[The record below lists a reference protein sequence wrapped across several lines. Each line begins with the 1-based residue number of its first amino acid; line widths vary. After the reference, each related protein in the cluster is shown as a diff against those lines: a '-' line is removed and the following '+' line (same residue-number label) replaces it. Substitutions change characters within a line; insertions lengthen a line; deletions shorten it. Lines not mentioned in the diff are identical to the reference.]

1 MSAQPDLTTAQMPGD
16 LESVFNTSE
25 YFDTGPMDVSSPVKN
40 GAALPSVPAAATHN
54 TTAAA
59 TSNNANGMNGSSGVN
74 GVNGVN
80 GSTSHMNGFGAGPTL
95 GEPTAAFDR
104 LETLSPNE
112 NLGSIGNATL
122 QQYINSHHANS
133 NGPTAMEG
141 VTFTNGTDNND
152 VAPPTAMDSVSDG
165 LQGNASGGL

>member
-1 MSAQPDLTTAQMPGD
+1 MSAQPDLTAAQMPGD

-25 YFDTGPMDVSSPVKN
+25 YFDSGPMDISTSPVKN
-40 GAALPSVPAAATHN
+40 GTALPSATGN
-54 TTAAA
+54 NNASATTANA
-59 TSNNANGMNGSSGVN
+59 TTNVNGINGASGVN
-74 GVNGVN
+74 GVNGIN
-80 GSTSHMNGFGAGPTL
+80 GSTSNTSGFGAGPTL

-122 QQYINSHHANS
+122 QQYINSHANS
-133 NGPTAMEG
+133 NGSTAMEG
-141 VTFTNGTDNND
+141 VQFTNGDGND
-152 VAPPTAMDSVSDG
+152 APSTGMDSVGDG

>member
-1 MSAQPDLTTAQMPGD
+1 MSVQPDLTAAAQMPGD

-25 YFDTGPMDVSSPVKN
+25 YFDTGAMDVSSPVKN
-40 GAALPSVPAAATHN
+40 GTALPSATGN
-54 TTAAA
+54 TNAPT
-59 TSNNANGMNGSSGVN
+59 TNNAGNNATNTGINGFGGVNGMNG
-74 GVNGVN
+74 
-80 GSTSHMNGFGAGPTL
+80 TSHTNGFGAGPTL

-122 QQYINSHHANS
+122 QQYINSHANTNT

-141 VTFTNGTDNND
+141 VTFTSGTDSND
-152 VAPPTAMDSVSDG
+152 AGNSTGMDTVNDG
-165 LQGNASGGL
+165 LQGNATGGL

>member
-1 MSAQPDLTTAQMPGD
+1 MSAQPDLTAAQMPGD

-25 YFDTGPMDVSSPVKN
+25 YFDSGPMDISASPVKN
-40 GAALPSVPAAATHN
+40 GTALPS
-54 TTAAA
+54 TTA
-59 TSNNANGMNGSSGVN
+59 SNNVSATTANAPTNVNGMNGAG

-80 GSTSHMNGFGAGPTL
+80 GSNTNTGGFGAGPTL

-122 QQYINSHHANS
+122 QQYINSHANS
-133 NGPTAMEG
+133 NGSIAMEG
-141 VTFTNGTDNND
+141 VQFTNGDGND
-152 VAPPTAMDSVSDG
+152 VPSAGMDSVGDG